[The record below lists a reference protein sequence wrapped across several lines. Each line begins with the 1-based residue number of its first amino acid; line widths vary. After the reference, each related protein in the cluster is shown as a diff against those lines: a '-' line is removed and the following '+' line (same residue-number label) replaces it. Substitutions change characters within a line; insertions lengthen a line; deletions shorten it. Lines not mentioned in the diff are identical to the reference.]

1 MRRTIILVAVMGV
14 AVLLASGVALAQQ
27 DRTSPDSQN
36 QTDSDRGQRVTEHLP
51 RQILVKFARG
61 TSASSIAEAHRRNG
75 GEELRT
81 IQGIGVR
88 VVRVPEG
95 QEQAFVRRYE
105 DDPRVE
111 FAELDG
117 AYEATYTAND
127 PRVTDQWQYNNTA
140 QTGGKND
147 ADIDA
152 FEAWEINSGSSS
164 VPIAILDTGIDQSH
178 EDLKSKIAKNSNY
191 SPSRTVD
198 DRYGHGTHVA
208 GSAAAATNN
217 STGVAGT
224 CPDCNLYNVKVLG
237 DTGGGSDSSV
247 ANGITWSADNGAKVV
262 NMSLGGGGSNTL
274 QLAVDYAWNKGVVLV
289 AAAGND
295 DVSNLAYPAA
305 YDKVIAVASTDNKDL
320 KSSFSNYGSW
330 VDVAAPGSSILSSAP
345 DQLNI
350 IWKRGVKYGTI
361 SGTSMAAPHVAGVAG
376 LVWST
381 NGTSNQDV
389 RTKVEASIEDK
400 TVLASG
406 NDGVNWAKAR
416 INACKAV
423 GGSSC

>member
-1 MRRTIILVAVMGV
+1 M
-14 AVLLASGVALAQQ
+14 
-27 DRTSPDSQN
+27 
-36 QTDSDRGQRVTEHLP
+36 
-51 RQILVKFARG
+51 
-61 TSASSIAEAHRRNG
+61 
-75 GEELRT
+75 
-81 IQGIGVR
+81 
-88 VVRVPEG
+88 VRVPEG
-95 QEQAFVRRYE
+95 QEQEFVSRYE
-105 DDPRVE
+105 ADPRVE

-117 AYEATYTAND
+117 TYEATYTADD
-127 PRVTDQWQYNNTA
+127 PRVKDQWQYNNA
-140 QTGGKND
+140 ND

-152 FEAWEINSGSSS
+152 FEAWNISSGSSS
-164 VPIAILDTGIDQSH
+164 IPIAILDTGIDQSH
-178 EDLKSKIAKNSNY
+178 EDLKSKIAKNTNH
-191 SPSRTVD
+191 SRSSTVD

-237 DTGGGSDSSV
+237 DTGSGSDSSV
-247 ANGITWSADNGAKVV
+247 ANGTTWSADNGAKVV
-262 NMSLGGGGSNTL
+262 NMSLGGSGSNTL

-295 DVSNLAYPAA
+295 DVSSRQYPAA
-305 YDKVIAVASTDNKDL
+305 YDKVIAVGSTDKNDL

-389 RTKVEASIEDK
+389 RTKVEGSIKDK

-406 NDGVNWAKAR
+406 NDGTNWAKAR
-416 INACKAV
+416 INACEAV
-423 GGSSC
+423 GGASC